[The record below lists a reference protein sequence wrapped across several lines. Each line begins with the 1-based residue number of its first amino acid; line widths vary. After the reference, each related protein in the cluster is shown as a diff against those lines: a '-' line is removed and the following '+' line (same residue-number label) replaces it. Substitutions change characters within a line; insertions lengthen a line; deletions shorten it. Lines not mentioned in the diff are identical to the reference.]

1 MRLGAGRLTKDDDI
15 DHAVGVVCLAKRG
28 DRVEAGQP
36 LAEIHARD
44 EASADRAVAEVLAAY
59 DLGEDA
65 GAGHPIVIETLTSFD

>member
-1 MRLGAGRLTKDDDI
+1 MPSASSVSPSAATGSR
-15 DHAVGVVCLAKRG
+15 RG
-28 DRVEAGQP
+28 SQ